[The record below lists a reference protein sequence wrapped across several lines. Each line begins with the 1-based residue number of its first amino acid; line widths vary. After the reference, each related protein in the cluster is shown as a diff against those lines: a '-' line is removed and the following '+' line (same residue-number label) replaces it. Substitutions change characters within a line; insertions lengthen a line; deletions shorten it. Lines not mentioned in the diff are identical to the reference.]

1 MLLVTLLYVFAV
13 FWRSVQ
19 WRRLHSGGS
28 ISECC
33 RSHCS
38 THSLYSGG
46 QYVGRRCTLE
56 VALVN
61 AVGHVA
67 VHVCCSLRLLHN
79 LLAAAEGSR
88 MPLARMQLVATTL
101 RRPRQQMTKMT
112 LGNT

>member
-1 MLLVTLLYVFAV
+1 MLSVTLQDSFNVV
-13 FWRSVQ
+13 WRSVR
-19 WRRLHSGGS
+19 WRALYSGGS
-28 ISECC
+28 VSEYCH
-33 RSHCS
+33 SHCS
-38 THSLYSGG
+38 TRSLYSGG
-46 QYVGRRCTLE
+46 QYVGGRCTLE

-67 VHVCCSLRLLHN
+67 VYVCCSLRLLHN

-88 MPLARMQLVATTL
+88 MPLARMQLVARTL